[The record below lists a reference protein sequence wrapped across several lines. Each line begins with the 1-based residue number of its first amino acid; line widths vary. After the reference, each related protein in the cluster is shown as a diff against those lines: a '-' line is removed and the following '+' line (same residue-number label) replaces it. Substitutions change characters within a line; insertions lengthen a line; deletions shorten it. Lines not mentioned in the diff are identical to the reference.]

1 MGLFRNRARKK
12 REQAAPGLVEQ
23 RTRTVETRPEV
34 TRREVAA
41 ETRPEVTRR
50 EVAAETRPDPDQPG
64 WGRTLGQQRAAAGLL
79 QEQTGPVPPQPE
91 AAPREVTA
99 EARPNPDKP
108 GWGRALGQ
116 QIGKAHED
124 RADHE

>member
-34 TRREVAA
+34 PRREV
-41 ETRPEVTRR
+41 V
-50 EVAAETRPDPDQPG
+50 AETRPDPDQPG

-79 QEQTGPVPPQPE
+79 QEQTGPVQPQPE

-116 QIGKAHED
+116 QLGKAHED